1 MASISWP
8 TSTAGSSA
16 WPPAPAMS
24 GVGRRKRS
32 ASYEHFEHGPAV
44 CRSPGTAVF
53 YRDRSPTPSPPGA
66 PRCASINCRRS
77 IARKGA
83 ARGFEDVVEHRAG
96 AVLRVGGL
104 GAHRGSGRWAMSAG
118 TESLIRAIQTN
129 DPLAFYGW
137 LHTLKGT
144 PDGRWRGRRSRIT
157 ALGVA
162 SVMYAKAIQSDR
174 IPAARYAA
182 MIEAL
187 MDAGA
192 NPLVRIGSGSWC
204 DGAHREARTSSDLR
218 SSERRRGLWR
228 RSVPGNAGMVR
239 TPYRG
244 FDEHPPSPLPP
255 SVHQDSATGR

>member
-1 MASISWP
+1 MSILNMALLF
-8 TSTAGSSA
+8 
-16 WPPAPAMS
+16 
-24 GVGRRKRS
+24 VGLT
-32 ASYEHFEHGPAV
+32 
-44 CRSPGTAVF
+44 GTAVF
-53 YRDRSPTPSPPGA
+53 YRDLVANPISAGRAPGA
-66 PRCASINCRRS
+66 LLSTAGGASP
-77 IARKGA
+77 RKGA

-144 PDGRWRGRRSRIT
+144 PDTDAGVAGDPASLRWASPPSCMPRRSSRTGSGGALCRDDRSAHGRR
-157 ALGVA
+157 G
-162 SVMYAKAIQSDR
+162 Q
-174 IPAARYAA
+174 PAGP
-182 MIEAL
+182 
-187 MDAGA
+187 DWGA
-192 NPLVRIGSGSWC
+192 VRGAT
-204 DGAHREARTSSDLR
+204 GAHREARTSSDLR